1 LKPLSVQANGL
12 PHNAGA
18 ARDGCHDIH
27 FDVQPGDT
35 VDHMLRALLLALML
49 ASLLACQPASNA
61 PKALPL
67 WNGPAPGALGDSAD
81 DQPTITP
88 FLVPAAR
95 ATGAAVV
102 VCPGGGYAHL
112 ATDKEGD
119 QIALWLNSLG
129 VSGFVLKYRLG
140 PKYHHPIEL
149 GDAQRAIRTVRS
161 HAAEYHVQPDRIGI
175 MGFSAGG
182 HLAST
187 AGTHF
192 DAGDASAADPIDR
205 VSSRPDFLILCY
217 PVISFGP
224 FAHRGSERMLLGDQ
238 PDPKLV
244 ENLSNELQVTPQTP
258 PTFLFHTTADTTV
271 PVENSVLFYSAL
283 RKAGVPA
290 ELHIYERGPHG
301 VGLAQTDEAL
311 SSWPARLADW
321 LRIHGWLSAG
331 TR

>member
-1 LKPLSVQANGL
+1 MKPVL
-12 PHNAGA
+12 P
-18 ARDGCHDIH
+18 
-27 FDVQPGDT
+27 
-35 VDHMLRALLLALML
+35 LALLLASTLF
-49 ASLLACQPASNA
+49 AQPPANA
-61 PKALPL
+61 PKPLPL
-67 WNGPAPGALGDSAD
+67 WPGGAPGALGAEDAD
-81 DQPTITP
+81 TPTLTP
-88 FLVPAAR
+88 YLAPAGR
-95 ATGAAVV
+95 GTGTAII
-102 VCPGGGYAHL
+102 VCPGGGYQNL
-112 ATDKEGD
+112 SMDKEGS

-129 VSGFVLKYRLG
+129 VAAFVLKYRLG

-149 GDAQRAIRTVRS
+149 GDAQRAIRTVRFK
-161 HAAEYHVQPDRIGI
+161 AAEYRVQPDRVGI

-192 DAGDASAADPIDR
+192 DGGDRAAADPIDR
-205 VSSRPDFLILCY
+205 AGSRPDFLVLCY

-224 FAHRGSERMLLGDQ
+224 FAHRGSERNLLGDP

-244 ENLSNELQVTPQTP
+244 ENLSNELQVTAQTP
-258 PTFLFHTTADTTV
+258 PTFLFHTTTDATV

-311 SSWPARLADW
+311 SSWPARLAGW
-321 LRIHGWLSAG
+321 LRVHGWLNAAAK
-331 TR
+331 